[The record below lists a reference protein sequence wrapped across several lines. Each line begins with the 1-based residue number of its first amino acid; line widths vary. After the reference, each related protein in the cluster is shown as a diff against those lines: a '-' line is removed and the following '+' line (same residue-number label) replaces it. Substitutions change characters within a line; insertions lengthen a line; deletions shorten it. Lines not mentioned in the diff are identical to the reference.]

1 MLKKNLRKIYLE
13 KRMTLSK
20 DEVNFLSEKIFDEF
34 ILQFNVIENQKVS
47 IFLPISKFN
56 EINTL
61 EFIKFLWSKKVNVF
75 VPKIIDKDLISI
87 KFTSETILIE
97 NSWGILEPLS
107 NQNEETVF
115 DYVITPL
122 LYCDSFGNRV
132 GYGKGFYD
140 KFFQTINSDA
150 KKIGVNYFSPTDV
163 IDDISELDVKL
174 DYLITPDEI
183 LSFFS
188 GTSIFTK

>member
-1 MLKKNLRKIYLE
+1 MLKKDLRKIYLE
-13 KRMTLSK
+13 KRMALSK
-20 DEVNFLSEKIFDEF
+20 DEVNFLSEKIFDKF
-34 ILQFNVIENQKVS
+34 ILQFNIIENQKVS

-75 VPKIIDKDLISI
+75 IPKIIDKDLISV
-87 KFTSETILIE
+87 KFTPETILIE

-150 KKIGVNYFSPTDV
+150 KKIGVNYFAPTDI

-183 LSFFS
+183 LSFS
-188 GTSIFTK
+188 GISMLTK

>member
-1 MLKKNLRKIYLE
+1 MLKKDLRKIYLE

-20 DEVNFLSEKIFDEF
+20 DEVNFLSEKIFEKF
-34 ILQFNVIENQKVS
+34 ILQFNIIENQKVS
-47 IFLPISKFN
+47 VFLPISKFN

-150 KKIGVNYFSPTDV
+150 KKIGVNYFAPTDI

-183 LSFFS
+183 LSFS
-188 GTSIFTK
+188 GMSILTK

>member
-1 MLKKNLRKIYLE
+1 MLKKDLRKIYLE

-20 DEVNFLSEKIFDEF
+20 DEVNFLSEKILDKF
-34 ILQFNVIENQKVS
+34 ILQFNIIENQKVS

-61 EFIKFLWSKKVNVF
+61 EFIKFLWSKKLNVF
-75 VPKIIDKDLISI
+75 IPKIIDKDLISV
-87 KFTSETILIE
+87 KFTSETVLIQ

-150 KKIGVNYFSPTDV
+150 KKIGVNYFAPTDI

-183 LSFFS
+183 LSFS
-188 GTSIFTK
+188 GISMLTK

>member
-1 MLKKNLRKIYLE
+1 MFKKDLRKIYLE

-20 DEVNFLSEKIFDEF
+20 DEVNFLSEKIFDKF

-47 IFLPISKFN
+47 VFLPISKFN

-75 VPKIIDKDLISI
+75 IPKIIDKDLISI
-87 KFTSETILIE
+87 KFIPETILIE

-140 KFFQTINSDA
+140 KFFQTINLDA
-150 KKIGVNYFSPTDV
+150 KKIGVNYFSPTDS
-163 IDDISELDVKL
+163 IDDVSLQDVKL

-183 LSFFS
+183 LSFS
-188 GTSIFTK
+188 GMSILTK

>member
-20 DEVNFLSEKIFDEF
+20 DEVSFLSEKIFEKF
-34 ILQFNVIENQKVS
+34 ILQFNVIENQKVI

-140 KFFQTINSDA
+140 KFFQTINFDA
-150 KKIGVNYFSPTDV
+150 KKIGVNYFAPTDI

-183 LSFFS
+183 LSFS
-188 GTSIFTK
+188 GMSILTK

>member
-1 MLKKNLRKIYLE
+1 MLKKDLRKIYLE

-20 DEVNFLSEKIFDEF
+20 DEVNFLSEKIFDKF

-75 VPKIIDKDLISI
+75 IPKIIDKDLISV
-87 KFTSETILIE
+87 KFTPKTILIE

-150 KKIGVNYFSPTDV
+150 KKIGVNYFAPTDI

-174 DYLITPDEI
+174 DYLITPDEM
-183 LSFFS
+183 LSFS
-188 GTSIFTK
+188 GISMLTK

>member
-150 KKIGVNYFSPTDV
+150 KKIGVNYFAPTDI

-183 LSFFS
+183 LSFS
-188 GTSIFTK
+188 GMSILRK

>member
-20 DEVNFLSEKIFDEF
+20 DEVSFLSEKIFEKF
-34 ILQFNVIENQKVS
+34 ILQFNVIENHKVS
-47 IFLPISKFN
+47 VFFPISKFN

-75 VPKIIDKDLISI
+75 VPKIIDKDLISV
-87 KFTSETILIE
+87 KFTPETILIE

-150 KKIGVNYFSPTDV
+150 KKIGVNYFAPTDI

-183 LSFFS
+183 LSFS
-188 GTSIFTK
+188 GMSILTK

>member
-1 MLKKNLRKIYLE
+1 MLKKDLRKIYLE

-20 DEVNFLSEKIFDEF
+20 DEVSFLSEKIFEKF
-34 ILQFNVIENQKVS
+34 ILQFNVIENHKVS
-47 IFLPISKFN
+47 VFFPISKFN

-61 EFIKFLWSKKVNVF
+61 EFIKFLWSKKLNVF
-75 VPKIIDKDLISI
+75 IPKIIDKDLISVI
-87 KFTSETILIE
+87 FTSETVLIQ

-132 GYGKGFYD
+132 GYGKGF
-140 KFFQTINSDA
+140 
-150 KKIGVNYFSPTDV
+150 
-163 IDDISELDVKL
+163 
-174 DYLITPDEI
+174 
-183 LSFFS
+183 
-188 GTSIFTK
+188 

>member
-1 MLKKNLRKIYLE
+1 MFKKDLRKIYLE

-20 DEVNFLSEKIFDEF
+20 DEVNFLSEKIFDKF
-34 ILQFNVIENQKVS
+34 ILQFNIIENQKVS

>member
-1 MLKKNLRKIYLE
+1 MFKKDLRKIYLE

-20 DEVNFLSEKIFDEF
+20 DEVNFLSEKILDKF
-34 ILQFNVIENQKVS
+34 ILQFNIIENQKVNV
-47 IFLPISKFN
+47 FLPISKFN

-61 EFIKFLWSKKVNVF
+61 EFIKFLWSKKVNIF
-75 VPKIIDKDLISI
+75 IPKIIDKDLISV
-87 KFTSETILIE
+87 KFTPETILIE

-150 KKIGVNYFSPTDV
+150 KKIGVNYFAPTDI

-174 DYLITPDEI
+174 DYLITPDEM
-183 LSFFS
+183 LSFS
-188 GTSIFTK
+188 GISMLTK

>member
-1 MLKKNLRKIYLE
+1 MLKKDLRKIYLE

-20 DEVNFLSEKIFDEF
+20 DEVNFLSEKIFEKF
-34 ILQFNVIENQKVS
+34 ILQFNIIENQKV
-47 IFLPISKFN
+47 IVFLPISKFN

-61 EFIKFLWSKKVNVF
+61 EFVKFLWTKKVNIF

-87 KFTSETILIE
+87 KFTSETVLIE

-150 KKIGVNYFSPTDV
+150 KKIGVNYFAPTDI

-183 LSFFS
+183 LSFS
-188 GTSIFTK
+188 GMSILTK

>member
-87 KFTSETILIE
+87 KFTSETILIQ

>member
-1 MLKKNLRKIYLE
+1 MLKKDLRKKYLE

-150 KKIGVNYFSPTDV
+150 KKIGVNYFAPTDI

-183 LSFFS
+183 LSFS
-188 GTSIFTK
+188 GMSILTK

>member
-1 MLKKNLRKIYLE
+1 MLKKDLRKIYLE

-20 DEVNFLSEKIFDEF
+20 DEVNFLSEKIFDKF
-34 ILQFNVIENQKVS
+34 ILQFNIIENQKVS

-150 KKIGVNYFSPTDV
+150 KKIGVNYFAPTDI

>member
-1 MLKKNLRKIYLE
+1 MLKKDLRKIYLE

-20 DEVNFLSEKIFDEF
+20 DEVSFLSEKIFEKF
-34 ILQFNVIENQKVS
+34 ILQFNVIENHKVS
-47 IFLPISKFN
+47 VFFPISKFN

-75 VPKIIDKDLISI
+75 IPKIIDKDLISI
-87 KFTSETILIE
+87 KFTPETILIE

-150 KKIGVNYFSPTDV
+150 KKIGVNYFAPTDI

-183 LSFFS
+183 LSFS
-188 GTSIFTK
+188 GISMLTK

>member
-1 MLKKNLRKIYLE
+1 MLKKDLRKIYLE

-20 DEVNFLSEKIFDEF
+20 DEVNFLSEKIFEKF
-34 ILQFNVIENQKVS
+34 ILQFNVIENHKVS

-61 EFIKFLWSKKVNVF
+61 EFIKFLWSKRVNVF
-75 VPKIIDKDLISI
+75 IPKIIDKDLISI

-150 KKIGVNYFSPTDV
+150 KKIGVNYFAPTDI

-183 LSFFS
+183 LSFS
-188 GTSIFTK
+188 GMSMLTK

>member
-1 MLKKNLRKIYLE
+1 MLKKDLRKKYLE

-20 DEVNFLSEKIFDEF
+20 DEVNFLSEKILDKF

-87 KFTSETILIE
+87 KFTSETILIQ

-150 KKIGVNYFSPTDV
+150 KKIGVNYFAPTDI

-183 LSFFS
+183 LSFS
-188 GTSIFTK
+188 GISMLTK

>member
-1 MLKKNLRKIYLE
+1 MLKKDLRKKYLE

-20 DEVNFLSEKIFDEF
+20 DEVSFLSEKIFEKF

-87 KFTSETILIE
+87 KFTSETILIQ

-150 KKIGVNYFSPTDV
+150 KKIGVNYFAPTDI

-183 LSFFS
+183 LSFS
-188 GTSIFTK
+188 GMSILTK

>member
-1 MLKKNLRKIYLE
+1 MLKKDLRKIYLE

-20 DEVNFLSEKIFDEF
+20 DEVNFLSERIFDKF

-75 VPKIIDKDLISI
+75 IPKIIDKDLISI
-87 KFTSETILIE
+87 KFTSETILIQ

-150 KKIGVNYFSPTDV
+150 KKIGVNYFAPTDI

-183 LSFFS
+183 LSFS
-188 GTSIFTK
+188 GMSILTK

>member
-1 MLKKNLRKIYLE
+1 MLKKDLRKIYLE

-20 DEVNFLSEKIFDEF
+20 DEVNFLSEKIFDKF

-150 KKIGVNYFSPTDV
+150 KKIGVNYFAPTDI

-183 LSFFS
+183 LSFS
-188 GTSIFTK
+188 GISMLTK

>member
-20 DEVNFLSEKIFDEF
+20 DEVNFLSEKIFDKF

-75 VPKIIDKDLISI
+75 IPKIIDKDLISV
-87 KFTSETILIE
+87 KFTSETVLIQ

-150 KKIGVNYFSPTDV
+150 KKIGVNYFAPTDI

-183 LSFFS
+183 LSFS
-188 GTSIFTK
+188 GMSILTK

>member
-1 MLKKNLRKIYLE
+1 MLKKDLRKIYLE

-20 DEVNFLSEKIFDEF
+20 DEVNFLSEKILDKF
-34 ILQFNVIENQKVS
+34 ILQFNIIENQKVS
-47 IFLPISKFN
+47 VFLPISKFN

-75 VPKIIDKDLISI
+75 IPKIIDKDLISV
-87 KFTSETILIE
+87 KFTSETVLIQ

-150 KKIGVNYFSPTDV
+150 KKIGVNYFAPTDI

-174 DYLITPDEI
+174 DYLITPDEM
-183 LSFFS
+183 LSFS
-188 GTSIFTK
+188 GISMLTK

>member
-1 MLKKNLRKIYLE
+1 MLKKDLRKIYLE
-13 KRMTLSK
+13 KRMALSK
-20 DEVNFLSEKIFDEF
+20 DEVNFLSEKIFDKF
-34 ILQFNVIENQKVS
+34 ILQFNIIENHKVS
-47 IFLPISKFN
+47 VFFPISKFN

-150 KKIGVNYFSPTDV
+150 KKIGVNYFAPTDI

-174 DYLITPDEI
+174 DYLITPDEM
-183 LSFFS
+183 LSFS
-188 GTSIFTK
+188 GISMLTK

>member
-1 MLKKNLRKIYLE
+1 MLKKDLRKIYLE

-20 DEVNFLSEKIFDEF
+20 DEVNFLSEKIFEKF
-34 ILQFNVIENQKVS
+34 ILQFNIIENQKVS

-75 VPKIIDKDLISI
+75 VPKIIDKDLISV
-87 KFTSETILIE
+87 KFTPETILIE

-150 KKIGVNYFSPTDV
+150 KKIGVNYFAPTDI

-183 LSFFS
+183 LSFS
-188 GTSIFTK
+188 GISMLTK

>member
-1 MLKKNLRKIYLE
+1 MLKKDLRKIYLE

-61 EFIKFLWSKKVNVF
+61 EFIKFLWSKKLNVF
-75 VPKIIDKDLISI
+75 IPKIIDKDLISV
-87 KFTSETILIE
+87 KFTSETVLIQ

>member
-1 MLKKNLRKIYLE
+1 MFKKDLRKIYLE

-150 KKIGVNYFSPTDV
+150 KKIGVNYFAPTDI

-174 DYLITPDEI
+174 DYLITPDEM
-183 LSFFS
+183 LSFS
-188 GTSIFTK
+188 GMSILTK

>member
-1 MLKKNLRKIYLE
+1 MLKKDLRKKYLE

-20 DEVNFLSEKIFDEF
+20 DEVNFLSEKILDKF
-34 ILQFNVIENQKVS
+34 ILQFNIIENQKVS

-61 EFIKFLWSKKVNVF
+61 EFIKFLWRKKVNVF
-75 VPKIIDKDLISI
+75 VPKIIVKDLILV
-87 KFTSETILIE
+87 KFTPETILIE

-150 KKIGVNYFSPTDV
+150 KKIGVNYFAPTDI

-183 LSFFS
+183 LSFS
-188 GTSIFTK
+188 GISMLTK

>member
-1 MLKKNLRKIYLE
+1 MFKKDLRKIYLE

-20 DEVNFLSEKIFDEF
+20 DEVNFLSEKIFDKF

-47 IFLPISKFN
+47 IFLPISKFK

-61 EFIKFLWSKKVNVF
+61 EFINFLWSKKVNVF
-75 VPKIIDKDLISI
+75 IPKIIDKDLISV
-87 KFTSETILIE
+87 KFTPETILIE

-122 LYCDSFGNRV
+122 LYCDFFGNRV

-150 KKIGVNYFSPTDV
+150 KKIGVNYFSPTDI

-183 LSFFS
+183 LSFS
-188 GTSIFTK
+188 GISMLTK

>member
-20 DEVNFLSEKIFDEF
+20 DEVNFLSEKIFDKF
-34 ILQFNVIENQKVS
+34 ILQFNIIENQKVS

-75 VPKIIDKDLISI
+75 IPKIIDKDLISV
-87 KFTSETILIE
+87 KFTSETVLIQ

-150 KKIGVNYFSPTDV
+150 KKIGVNYFAPTDI

-183 LSFFS
+183 LSFS
-188 GTSIFTK
+188 GISMLTK

>member
-1 MLKKNLRKIYLE
+1 MLKKDLRKIYLE

-20 DEVNFLSEKIFDEF
+20 DEVSFLSERIFDKF
-34 ILQFNVIENQKVS
+34 ILQFNVVENQKVS
-47 IFLPISKFN
+47 VFLPISKFN

-75 VPKIIDKDLISI
+75 IPKIIDKDLISV

-150 KKIGVNYFSPTDV
+150 KKIGVNYFAPTDI

-174 DYLITPDEI
+174 DYLITPDET
-183 LSFFS
+183 LSFS
-188 GTSIFTK
+188 GMSILTK

>member
-1 MLKKNLRKIYLE
+1 MLKKDLRKIYLE
-13 KRMTLSK
+13 KRMALSK
-20 DEVNFLSEKIFDEF
+20 DEVNFLSEKIFDKF
-34 ILQFNVIENQKVS
+34 ILQFNIIENQKVS

-61 EFIKFLWSKKVNVF
+61 EFIKFLWSKKLNVF
-75 VPKIIDKDLISI
+75 IPKIIDKDLISVI
-87 KFTSETILIE
+87 FTSETVLIQ

-150 KKIGVNYFSPTDV
+150 KKIGVNYFSPTDI

-174 DYLITPDEI
+174 DYLITPDEM
-183 LSFFS
+183 LSFS
-188 GTSIFTK
+188 GISMLTK

>member
-1 MLKKNLRKIYLE
+1 MLKKDLRKIYLE

-75 VPKIIDKDLISI
+75 IPKIIDKDLISV
-87 KFTSETILIE
+87 KFTSETVLIQ

-150 KKIGVNYFSPTDV
+150 KKIGVNYFAPTDI

-174 DYLITPDEI
+174 DYLITPDEM
-183 LSFFS
+183 LSFS
-188 GTSIFTK
+188 GISMLTK

>member
-1 MLKKNLRKIYLE
+1 MLKKDLRKKYLE

-20 DEVNFLSEKIFDEF
+20 DEVNFLSEKILDKF
-34 ILQFNVIENQKVS
+34 ILQFNIIENQKVS

-61 EFIKFLWSKKVNVF
+61 EFIKFLWRKKVNVF
-75 VPKIIDKDLISI
+75 IPKIIDKDLISV
-87 KFTSETILIE
+87 KFTPKTILIE

-150 KKIGVNYFSPTDV
+150 KKIGVNYFAPTDI

-183 LSFFS
+183 LSFS
-188 GTSIFTK
+188 GMSILTK

>member
-1 MLKKNLRKIYLE
+1 MLKKDLRKIYLE

-75 VPKIIDKDLISI
+75 IPKIIDKDLISV
-87 KFTSETILIE
+87 KFTSETVLIQ

-140 KFFQTINSDA
+140 KFFQTINFDA
-150 KKIGVNYFSPTDV
+150 KKIGVNYFAPTDI

-183 LSFFS
+183 LSFS
-188 GTSIFTK
+188 GMSILTK